1 MKKYYLICG
10 PIMALG
16 IMAGTAAGAA
26 MDNIKIGVALGIAVG
41 VALSTLAILLE
52 LVDKNKKRLNS

>member
-41 VALSTLAILLE
+41 VALSTLVILFGTCRQ
-52 LVDKNKKRLNS
+52 K